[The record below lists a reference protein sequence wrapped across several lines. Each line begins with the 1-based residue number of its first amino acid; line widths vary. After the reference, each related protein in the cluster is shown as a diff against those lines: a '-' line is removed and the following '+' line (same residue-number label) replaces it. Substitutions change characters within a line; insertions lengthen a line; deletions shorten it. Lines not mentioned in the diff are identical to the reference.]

1 MRLDQEQNPIELRSL
16 DGDGFPS
23 ARFETTLAFS
33 QAGTYTLRS
42 YGCGL
47 MDVAPADLV
56 ITAVSDG
63 QSYLLWQTRGGKR
76 RG

>member
-33 QAGTYTLRS
+33 QAGTYT
-42 YGCGL
+42 
-47 MDVAPADLV
+47 
-56 ITAVSDG
+56 
-63 QSYLLWQTRGGKR
+63 
-76 RG
+76 